1 MAAPTRQ
8 DRRRQEREDDK
19 LLRHGIPPGDD
30 AEPLLA
36 EARRLLRLLRGGDVA
51 DAAAEIHGGF
61 DTALRRTPREPV
73 ACRKGCSH
81 CCISYVAATAPEL
94 FLIARS
100 LKGSRRTA
108 VATRVAEADAATRG
122 RSIAERFAAPRLCP
136 LLEDGACG
144 IYPVRPTAR
153 RSLASFDAEV
163 CARSFGTNSGEG
175 LPAPAAGMHVR
186 SAYQASLR
194 AALTLAGLP
203 AVAYELNAG
212 LNRVL
217 QTPDAEALWLNG
229 EDVFAGIAPEAVAKP
244 RFDETVRLLVA
255 ELRAEGLGS

>member
-1 MAAPTRQ
+1 MSMVLSRQ
-8 DRRRQEREDDK
+8 DRRRQEREDDR
-19 LLRHGIPPGDD
+19 LLRHGIPPGDA
-30 AEPLLA
+30 AEPLFA
-36 EARRLLRLLRGGDVA
+36 QARRLLRMLRAGSAA

-61 DTALRRTPREPV
+61 DTALRRAPREPV

-94 FLIARS
+94 FLIARG
-100 LKGSRRTA
+100 LKGPRRAA
-108 VATRVAEADAATRG
+108 VAARVAGADAATNG
-122 RSIAERFAAPRLCP
+122 RSIAERFAEPRLCP

-144 IYPVRPTAR
+144 IYPARPSAC
-153 RSLASFDAEV
+153 RSLASFDAEL
-163 CARSFGTNSGEG
+163 CGRSFGANSGEG
-175 LPAPAAGMHVR
+175 LPAPAAPMHLR

-217 QTPDAEALWLNG
+217 TTPDAEARWLNG
-229 EDVFAGIAPEAVAKP
+229 DDVFEGIAPESVPKP
-244 RFDETVRLLVA
+244 RFDETVRILVS
-255 ELRAEGLGS
+255 ELRAEGL

>member
-1 MAAPTRQ
+1 MSAVLTRQ

-19 LLRHGIPPGDD
+19 LLRHGIPPGD
-30 AEPLLA
+30 AGEPLLA
-36 EARRLLRLLRGGDVA
+36 QARRLLRLLRGGAA
-51 DAAAEIHGGF
+51 DAAAEVHAGY
-61 DTALRRTPREPV
+61 DTALRRAPREPV

-81 CCISYVAATAPEL
+81 CCISYVAVTAPEL

-100 LKGSRRTA
+100 LKGPRRAA
-108 VATRVAEADAATRG
+108 VAARVAEADAATHG
-122 RSIAERFAAPRLCP
+122 RSIAERFAAPWLCP
-136 LLEDGACG
+136 LVEDGACG
-144 IYPVRPTAR
+144 VYPVRPTSC
-153 RSLASFDAEV
+153 RSLASFDADL
-163 CARSFGTNSGEG
+163 CARSFGANSGEG
-175 LPAPAAGMHVR
+175 LPAPAAPMHLR

-217 QTPDAEALWLNG
+217 NTPDAEARWLSG
-229 EDVFAGIAPEAVAKP
+229 EDVFDGIAPEAVPKP

-255 ELRAEGLGS
+255 ELRAEGLP